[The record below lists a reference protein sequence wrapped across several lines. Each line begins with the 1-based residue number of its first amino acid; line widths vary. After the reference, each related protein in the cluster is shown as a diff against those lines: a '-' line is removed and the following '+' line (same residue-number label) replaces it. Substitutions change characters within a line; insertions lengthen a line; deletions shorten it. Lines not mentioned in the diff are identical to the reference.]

1 MANVATDI
9 KPVISTVSGGQ
20 PHTEG
25 EMDALLLGRTRVS
38 WRSNFM
44 LLTKFIKLKFCS
56 IKKCLMELSTEAH
69 TLYIKKQGKER

>member
-1 MANVATDI
+1 MAKVATDI

-38 WRSNFM
+38 SLANFA
-44 LLTKFIKLKFCS
+44 KINEIYYPQIRDAIKQIF
-56 IKKCLMELSTEAH
+56 TG
-69 TLYIKKQGKER
+69 TFT